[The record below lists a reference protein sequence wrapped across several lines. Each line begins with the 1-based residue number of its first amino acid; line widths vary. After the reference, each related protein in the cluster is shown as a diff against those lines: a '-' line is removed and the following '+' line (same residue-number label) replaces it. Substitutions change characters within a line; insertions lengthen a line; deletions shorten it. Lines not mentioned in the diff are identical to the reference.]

1 MNDLIN
7 SSLEKLKEKNI
18 PNAEIDLRVLLN
30 YSKYSK
36 YSKNEIILSNFVLDQ
51 ININLFNKVLN
62 RRLSNEPIS
71 KIINKKNFWKDE
83 FYVNEYV
90 LDPRPE
96 TEGIIE
102 ESTKIIK
109 NKHSSIK
116 ILDIGT
122 GSGAIAISLARE
134 FINANIMAIDISEQA
149 INVANLNV
157 NNKKLNNQI
166 QLKKITLDNINEKFD
181 LIVSNPPY
189 LTKKELENTS
199 YEIKNYEPL
208 IALDGGDDGLNF
220 YRDFSKKINKI
231 MNVNSYLLLEIG
243 EGQLRECIDIFSLS
257 ELYFHKKAKDL
268 QKKDRILIYSKL

>member
-30 YSKYSK
+30 YSKYT
-36 YSKNEIILSNFVLDQ
+36 KNEIILSNFDLDQ

-62 RRLSNEPIS
+62 RRLSKEPIS

-83 FYVNEYV
+83 FYVNEFV

-134 FINANIMAIDISEQA
+134 FINANIMAIDISEEA

-189 LTKKELENTS
+189 LTKKELENT
-199 YEIKNYEPL
+199 
-208 IALDGGDDGLNF
+208 
-220 YRDFSKKINKI
+220 
-231 MNVNSYLLLEIG
+231 
-243 EGQLRECIDIFSLS
+243 
-257 ELYFHKKAKDL
+257 
-268 QKKDRILIYSKL
+268 